1 MAISLPNATAYVI
14 NTNAILSVPEP
25 ASYTVSL
32 WFSLPVI
39 GTPANYRTFFSN
51 SSSIELTTDI
61 TGTYIDFGSANQDIN
76 YTANGPLIANQW
88 YHTAMVVQANSASSH
103 YVFGY
108 VNGQLVITSN
118 DTTTYS
124 TSSGVSMGTYN
135 GDGDGPLNGY
145 SRNVKYWSRALSGT
159 EIQDEFNSTVP
170 VHKAG
175 LLAYYPFDT
184 SLAADLS
191 GNGNILTSNGTVT
204 LVDGNYSKSWLGR
217 GMNYIR

>member
-1 MAISLPNATAYVI
+1 MGGVI
-14 NTNAILSVPEP
+14 NIITKKNTAQWTGSIKLDTTLQENSKSGHLYQTNA
-25 ASYTVSL
+25 
-32 WFSLPVI
+32 
-39 GTPANYRTFFSN
+39 
-51 SSSIELTTDI
+51 
-61 TGTYIDFGSANQDIN
+61 YIA
-76 YTANGPLIANQW
+76 GPLIANQW

-135 GDGDGPLNGY
+135 GVGGGPLNGY
-145 SRNVKYWSRALSGT
+145 LRNVKYWSRALSGT